1 MKKIIIAGLVLIF
14 GLSACQ
20 DKRLSD
26 ASNEMPWHDGTF
38 AEARE
43 VADSNQEIMLFF
55 KTEW

>member
-1 MKKIIIAGLVLIF
+1 MKKFMIAGLVLVF

-26 ASNEMPWHDGTF
+26 NEMPWHDGDF
-38 AEARE
+38 AQAQE
-43 VADSNQEIMLFF
+43 VAESGQEIMLFF